1 MASKEAKITKQR
13 LRSSYVTSVVSIA
26 LVLFLLGILGLLV
39 LNAQRISEYVKENI
53 GFSIMLK
60 EDVKEVDVIRL
71 QKMLDAKEYV
81 KSTKYVT
88 RQKAARE
95 LKEELGEDFVDFLG
109 YNPLLASIDVHLNAS
124 YANPQSIEQIK
135 RDLREYN
142 QIKEVFY
149 QKSLVE
155 LINQNIRKI
164 GLILLVFS
172 GLLFLVAV
180 ALINNTIRLS
190 IYSKRF
196 IINTMQLVGATR
208 GFIRRPFI
216 FRGIMQGVWASIVAI
231 ALLTGV
237 VYLMQDEFSEII
249 SLEDVRILGL
259 LYGMVMLVGVVISW
273 ISTFLAVNKYL
284 KIKADKLY
292 Y

>member
-1 MASKEAKITKQR
+1 MASKEAKITRRR
-13 LRSSYVTSVVSIA
+13 LRSSYMTSVISIA

-39 LNAQRISEYVKENI
+39 LNAKRVSEYVKENI

-88 RQKAARE
+88 QEEAAGE
-95 LKEELGEDFVDFLG
+95 LKEELGEDFVSFLG

-124 YANPQSIEQIK
+124 YANPESIEQIK
-135 RDLREYN
+135 NDLRKYE

-164 GLILLVFS
+164 SLIILVFS

-180 ALINNTIRLS
+180 ALIHNTIRLS

-196 IINTMQLVGATR
+196 IINTMQLVGATK

-216 FRGIMQGVWASIVAI
+216 FTGVMQGVYASILSI
-231 ALLTGV
+231 ALLTGL
-237 VYLMQDEFSEII
+237 VYLIQDEFTEII
-249 SLEDVRILGL
+249 SLEDYRILAL
-259 LYGMVMLVGVVISW
+259 LYGMVMFVGVVISW
-273 ISTFLAVNKYL
+273 ISTFKAVNKYL
-284 KIKADKLY
+284 KIKVDKLY

>member
-1 MASKEAKITKQR
+1 MASKEAKITRRR
-13 LRSSYVTSVVSIA
+13 LRSSYMTSVISIA

-39 LNAQRISEYVKENI
+39 LNAKRVSEYVKENI
-53 GFSIMLK
+53 GFSIMLR

-71 QKMLDAKEYV
+71 QKMLDAKNYV

-88 RQKAARE
+88 QEEAAEE
-95 LKEELGEDFVDFLG
+95 LEKELGEDFVSFLG

-124 YANPQSIEQIK
+124 YANPESIEQIK
-135 RDLREYN
+135 QDLRKYN

-164 GLILLVFS
+164 GLIILVFS

-180 ALINNTIRLS
+180 ALIHNTIRLS

-216 FRGIMQGVWASIVAI
+216 FTGVMQGVYASLLSI

-237 VYLMQDEFSEII
+237 VYLIQDEFSEII
-249 SLEDVRILGL
+249 SLQDYRVLAL
-259 LYGMVMLVGVVISW
+259 LYGIVLLMGVVISW
-273 ISTFLAVNKYL
+273 ISTFMAVNKYL
-284 KIKADKLY
+284 KIKVDKLY